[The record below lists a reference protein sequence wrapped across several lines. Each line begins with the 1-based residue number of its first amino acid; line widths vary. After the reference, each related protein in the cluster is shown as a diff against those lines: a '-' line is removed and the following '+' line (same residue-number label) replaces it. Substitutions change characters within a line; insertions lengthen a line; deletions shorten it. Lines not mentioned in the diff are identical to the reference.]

1 MSSDAVNRTFTALII
16 CEKGNE
22 SSAGDDQSNKVL
34 LPIYSTA
41 LFIPEG
47 KQTHT
52 HTASHHTHSKS
63 PPVKLEGVVMNTTPT
78 FSTSFVLIYR
88 VSVCRTL
95 QSYGAETEVAGHLC
109 HHNQNP
115 QGHSRE
121 NHRQLQ

>member
-22 SSAGDDQSNKVL
+22 SAGDDQSNKVL

-63 PPVKLEGVVMNTTPT
+63 QLVKLEGVAMNTTPT
-78 FSTSFVLIYR
+78 FSTSFV
-88 VSVCRTL
+88 VKV
-95 QSYGAETEVAGHLC
+95 
-109 HHNQNP
+109 
-115 QGHSRE
+115 
-121 NHRQLQ
+121 